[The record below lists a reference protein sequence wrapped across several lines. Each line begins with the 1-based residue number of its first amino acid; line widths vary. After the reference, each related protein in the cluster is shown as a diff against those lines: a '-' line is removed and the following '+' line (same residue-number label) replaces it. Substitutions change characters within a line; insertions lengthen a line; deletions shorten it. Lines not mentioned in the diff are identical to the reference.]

1 MNNIRALFTNDSIP
15 GQTRKKLIAA
25 LVLIFVLNIA
35 IILVA
40 QEAEAATYRQGA
52 QGQAVRDIQRV
63 LKNQG
68 LYTGTIDGIYGSRTA
83 SAVKA
88 FQRNVGI
95 TADGICGPITLKY
108 LGLTQYASSG
118 GTNASYSNN
127 YKMLARIISA
137 EARGE
142 PYKGQV
148 AVGAVIMNRIKHP
161 SFPNTLAG
169 VIYQPGA
176 FTAIVDGQIN
186 EPVVDSAY
194 KAASD
199 AMNGWDPTSGCIY
212 YFNPSTATSS
222 WIWSRP
228 QVMRIGKHIFCR

>member
-1 MNNIRALFTNDSIP
+1 MPINEN
-15 GQTRKKLIAA
+15 RKKIILA
-25 LVLIFVLNIA
+25 LTLIFLLNIA
-35 IILVA
+35 IILFA
-40 QEAEAATYRQGA
+40 QKASAEVYSQGA
-52 QGQAVRDIQRV
+52 QGQAVRDIQQV
-63 LKNQG
+63 LTNQG
-68 LYTGTIDGIYGSRTA
+68 LYTGSIDGVYGPKTA

-95 TADGICGPITLKY
+95 TSDGICGPVTLKY
-108 LGLTQYASSG
+108 LGLQKYSSSSG
-118 GTNASYSNN
+118 SNGSYNNN
-127 YKMLARIISA
+127 YYMLARIISA

-148 AVGAVIMNRIKHP
+148 AVGAVIMNRVKHP

-186 EPVVDSAY
+186 EPVSDSAY
-194 KAASD
+194 RAATD
-199 AMNGWDPTSGCIY
+199 AMNGWDPSYGSIY

-228 QVMRIGKHIFCR
+228 QVITIGEHIFCK

>member
-1 MNNIRALFTNDSIP
+1 MSDMTVKIKRTN
-15 GQTRKKLIAA
+15 GGRKKVILA
-25 LVLIFVLNIA
+25 LLLIFLLNIA
-35 IILVA
+35 IILLA
-40 QEAEAATYRQGA
+40 QSADAAVYKQGS

-68 LYTGTIDGIYGSRTA
+68 LYTGAIDGIYGSKTTA
-83 SAVKA
+83 AVKA

-95 TADGICGPITLKY
+95 KADGICGPVTLKY
-108 LGLTQYASSG
+108 LGLQKYSSG
-118 GTNASYSNN
+118 GGSSSYNNN
-127 YKMLARIISA
+127 YYMLARIISA

-148 AVGAVIMNRIKHP
+148 AVGAVIMNRVKHP

-186 EPVVDSAY
+186 EPVAQSAY

-199 AMNGWDPTSGCIY
+199 AMNGWDPTGGCIY
-212 YFNPSTATSS
+212 YFNPSTATSK

-228 QVMRIGKHIFCR
+228 QVTRIGKHIFCK